1 MQTKAFT
8 PTYPTNNDFI
18 SIITDLINTSP
29 RFRIEG
35 TYRTYGYEILVTEDF
50 NTKEEMLEFMNEVHN
65 KVSASYNF
73 CTTEEVERHISLFW
87 YDYHDVLQKLIGYLR
102 SPQKRQKAFWTND
115 FRMMKLMK
123 MRCEYLSGGLIK
135 YFNDKTALQIT
146 EPKIQIHCQPD
157 NPYTEG
163 ANTVPDRDW
172 ETNQEKVKKNL
183 QKTVKKKSK
192 GEWTNIVCWINPCVS
207 VLVH

>member
-18 SIITDLINTSP
+18 EIITDLINTSP

-50 NTKEEMLEFMNEVHN
+50 NTEEEMLEFMNEVHN

-146 EPKIQIHCQPD
+146 EPKIQIHCRAD

-163 ANTVPDRDW
+163 ANTVGVNIALSFDELRDGEMRNHDVW
-172 ETNQEKVKKNL
+172 EQQFYLALK
-183 QKTVKKKSK
+183 
-192 GEWTNIVCWINPCVS
+192 NIVWGTFSNQK
-207 VLVH
+207 